1 MFADGVLGCFRSSSV
16 LLTIIVDAHGEVS
29 GNTGDYEVLSGFVQ
43 LPAEYRS
50 TTSMGF
56 RSNR

>member
-1 MFADGVLGCFRSSSV
+1 MFADGVLGCFRFSSV

-29 GNTGDYEVLSGFVQ
+29 GNTRDYEVLSSFVQ
-43 LPAEYRS
+43 LPAESRS

-56 RSNR
+56 RYNR